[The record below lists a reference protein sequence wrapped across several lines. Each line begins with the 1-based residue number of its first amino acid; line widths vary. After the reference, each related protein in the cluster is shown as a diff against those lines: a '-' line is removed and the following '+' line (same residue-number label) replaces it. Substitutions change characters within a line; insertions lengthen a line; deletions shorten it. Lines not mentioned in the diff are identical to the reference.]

1 MEDVEIK
8 KELHEYIERADD
20 RLLMLI
26 YGMILADKQGAET
39 PDWHKAIVE
48 ERLEAYNKNPENL
61 ISLEDLKASIE
72 KMK

>member
-1 MEDVEIK
+1 
-8 KELHEYIERADD
+8 
-20 RLLMLI
+20 
-26 YGMILADKQGAET
+26 MILADKQGAET